1 MAGNMEIYYTI
12 DNRRFLD
19 VYMIQDRLS
28 ISKSY
33 FQRITKKY
41 PIKNDEI
48 IKIQNKKLYSIDS
61 LIDIVKNLK
70 EEHEFKASTITR
82 TKVKEI

>member
-1 MAGNMEIYYTI
+1 MEIYYTI

>member
-1 MAGNMEIYYTI
+1 MEIYYTI
-12 DNRRFLD
+12 DNKRFLD

-33 FQRITKKY
+33 FQRITRKY
-41 PIKNDEI
+41 PIKKDEI

-70 EEHEFKASTITR
+70 EEHEYKASTNTR
-82 TKVKEI
+82 TKVKKI

>member
-1 MAGNMEIYYTI
+1 MEIYYTI
-12 DNRRFLD
+12 GNRRFLD

-33 FQRITKKY
+33 FQRITKRY
-41 PIKNDEI
+41 PIKGEEI
-48 IKIQNKKLYSIDS
+48 IQIQNKKLYSIDS

-70 EEHEFKASTITR
+70 TEYELKASTPKG
-82 TKVKEI
+82 TKAEKV